1 MLFKSNIIY
10 YIDIISE
17 KEVCWTRQN
26 LRDKYEPKKKVKL
39 RMETKIKGI
48 ANDQLLK
55 NILIHL

>member
-1 MLFKSNIIY
+1 MN
-10 YIDIISE
+10 
-17 KEVCWTRQN
+17 Q
-26 LRDKYEPKKKVKL
+26 KKKVKL